1 MNLGT
6 SQESKEGNR
15 VPTGKEVSKLLSK
28 DHTKEGCPG
37 GVDP

>member
-15 VPTGKEVSKLLSK
+15 VLTGKEVSKLLMEG
-28 DHTKEGCPG
+28 HTRASFRRS
-37 GVDP
+37 